1 MSSPLD
7 DDRRLSPD
15 ALRRTSDP
23 ASLGFQTTAEVQTD
37 GSPRLVGQPRAV
49 RALDFGLRVD
59 QPGYNVFI
67 SGPPGTGRMT
77 YARSAVEEAAR
88 AGRVPPDWCYVRNFT
103 SPSQPIAILLP
114 SGIGRKFQR
123 DVRELLVE
131 IREGLRQAFTSEA
144 YERRRAE
151 VVKGYEQRVGQIWER
166 LEAEARTKGL
176 MLQRTPTGIATVP
189 IDLQGKPIPEEVFN
203 QLPEA
208 DRTKLQQRTTEL
220 GDAVTEAL
228 RQVRALEREGR
239 DALRELE
246 RQTAQY
252 MIDAPVARL
261 RERYADH
268 LRVLAF
274 FDAAKQDM
282 LDHLSEITQTGDEE
296 GGRPPAEMLGMPR
309 RDPFARYQV
318 NLLVDHADTKGAPVI
333 IETNPTYYNL
343 VGRAELRVEF
353 GALITDL
360 TMIKPGALHL
370 ANGGYLI
377 LHVRDVLTS
386 PFAYEGLKRA
396 LRSREIRIE
405 PLGEAVGML
414 PTATLRPDPIPLDL
428 KVILVGTPYLYH
440 ALYALDEDFE
450 QLFKI
455 RADFDTVVERTPE
468 TMREYAR
475 AIAGIARRCGICE
488 FDAGAV
494 AEIIDHGARVA
505 GEQDKLSTRFNEVTE
520 IVFEAA
526 AWAKQAGR
534 NVATRDDVRRAVE
547 EKDLRSNLIEEK
559 IREAIASGQILV
571 DTQGRVTGQI
581 NGLAVLQLG
590 DYMFGQPSRITARV
604 YVGSRGVVNI
614 ERETQMSG
622 RIHSKGVFVLSS
634 FLASRFAQQAPLSLS
649 ASLTFEQLYSD
660 VDGDSAS
667 STELYALLSEL
678 SEIPIDQGI
687 ATTGSVNQRGE
698 IQPIG
703 GVNEKIEGFY
713 YTCKVRGLT
722 GGQGVIIPHQNVRNL
737 MLRGEVVDA
746 VREGKFHV
754 WAARTIDDGI
764 EILTGVQAGTPDT
777 NGNYPADSVNGRVKA
792 RLADLGLRLR
802 QAGPDRRDSAPQTI
816 IMQSGPPS
824 PPVPGPPPGPP
835 EPPPPGPPPGGPP
848 PASLAD
854 REPDK
859 PDPFAP

>member
-1 MSSPLD
+1 MTSPLNG
-7 DDRRLSPD
+7 DRQLAPD
-15 ALRRTSDP
+15 ALRLSCDA
-23 ASLGFQTTAEVQTD
+23 ASLGFATTAELQSD
-37 GSPRLVGQPRAV
+37 GGPRLVGQPRAV
-49 RALDFGLRVD
+49 RALDFGLRVN

-77 YARSAVEEAAR
+77 YARSAVDEIAR
-88 AGRVPPDWCYVRNFT
+88 GGRVPPDWCYVRNFT

-131 IREGLRQAFTSEA
+131 IREGLRQAFMSEA

-151 VVKGYEQRVGQIWER
+151 VVKGYEQRVGQIWEG
-166 LEAEARTKGL
+166 LDAAARSKGL
-176 MLQRTPTGIATVP
+176 LLQRTPTGIATVP
-189 IDLQGKPIPEEVFN
+189 VDLQGKPIAEEVFN
-203 QLPEA
+203 TLPEA

-239 DALRELE
+239 EALRDLE

-261 RERYADH
+261 REQYADH
-268 LRVLAF
+268 PRVIAF

-296 GGRPPAEMLGMPR
+296 GGARGVEMPGMPR

-318 NLLVDHADTKGAPVI
+318 NLLVDHAETKGAPVI

-353 GALITDL
+353 GALVTDL
-360 TMIKPGALHL
+360 SMIKPGALHL
-370 ANGGYLI
+370 ANGGFLL

-396 LRSREIRIE
+396 LRSGEIRIE
-405 PLGEAVGML
+405 PLGEAVGAL

-428 KVILVGTPYLYH
+428 KILLVGTSYLYH
-440 ALYALDEDFE
+440 LLYALDEDFE

-455 RADFDTVVERTPE
+455 RADFDVAVERTPE

-475 AIAGIARRCGICE
+475 AIAAIARRCGVCE

-494 AEIIDHGARVA
+494 AEVIDHGARVA

-526 AWAKQAGR
+526 AWAKQGGR
-534 NVATRDDVRRAVE
+534 DVATREDVRRAVE
-547 EKDLRSNLIEEK
+547 EKALRSNLIEEK

-571 DTQGRVTGQI
+571 DTDGTVAGQI

-590 DYMFGQPSRITARV
+590 DYTFGQPSRITARV

-634 FLASRFAQQAPLSLS
+634 FFASRFAQEAPLSLS

-678 SEIPIDQGI
+678 SRLPIDQGI

-713 YTCKVRGLT
+713 LTCKARGLT
-722 GGQGVIIPHQNVRNL
+722 GRQGVIIPHQNVRNL

-746 VREGKFHV
+746 VRDHRFHV
-754 WAARTIDDGI
+754 WAVRTIDEGI
-764 EILTGVQAGTPDT
+764 EILTGVAAGTPDAG
-777 NGNYPADSVNGRVKA
+777 GNYPEDSVNGKVKA
-792 RLADLGLRLR
+792 RLADLAQRLR
-802 QAGPDRRDSAPQTI
+802 QAGDRRDGGPQTI
-816 IMQSGPPS
+816 IVQGPVL
-824 PPVPGPPPGPP
+824 PPIPGPPPGPP
-835 EPPPPGPPPGGPP
+835 EPPPPGPPPGSPRPGLRPNG
-848 PASLAD
+848 D
-854 REPDK
+854 GGEPDSGV
-859 PDPFAP
+859 

>member
-1 MSSPLD
+1 MTSPLS
-7 DDRRLSPD
+7 DDRQLAPEALRLSCD
-15 ALRRTSDP
+15 AS
-23 ASLGFQTTAEVQTD
+23 SLGFATTAELQSD
-37 GSPRLVGQPRAV
+37 GGPRLVGQPRAV
-49 RALDFGLRVD
+49 RALDFGLRVN
-59 QPGYNVFI
+59 QPGYNLFI

-77 YARSAVEEAAR
+77 YARSAVDEIAR
-88 AGRVPPDWCYVRNFT
+88 GGRVPPDWCYVRNFT

-114 SGIGRKFQR
+114 AGIGRKLQR
-123 DVRELLVE
+123 DVRELLTEV
-131 IREGLRQAFTSEA
+131 REGLRQAFMSEA

-151 VVKGYEQRVGQIWER
+151 VVKGYEQRVGQIWEG
-166 LEAEARTKGL
+166 LDAAARGKGL
-176 MLQRTPTGIATVP
+176 LLQRTPTGIATVP
-189 IDLQGKPIPEEVFN
+189 VDLQGKPIAEEVFN
-203 QLPEA
+203 TLPEA

-220 GDAVTEAL
+220 GDAVTEAI

-239 DALRELE
+239 EALRDLE

-252 MIDAPVARL
+252 MIDAPVGRL
-261 RERYADH
+261 REQYADYP
-268 LRVLAF
+268 RVIAF

-296 GGRPPAEMLGMPR
+296 GGARGAEMPGMPR

-318 NLLVDHADTKGAPVI
+318 NLLVDHAETKGAPVI
-333 IETNPTYYNL
+333 VETNPTYYNL

-353 GALITDL
+353 GALVTDL
-360 TMIKPGALHL
+360 SMIKPGALHL
-370 ANGGYLI
+370 ANGGFLL

-396 LRSREIRIE
+396 LRSGEIRIE
-405 PLGEAVGML
+405 PLGEAVGAL

-428 KVILVGTPYLYH
+428 KILLVGTSYLYH
-440 ALYALDEDFE
+440 MLYALDEDFE

-455 RADFDTVVERTPE
+455 RADFDVVVERTPE

-475 AIAGIARRCGICE
+475 AIAATARRCGVCE

-494 AEIIDHGARVA
+494 AEVIDHGARVA

-526 AWAKQAGR
+526 AWAKQGGR
-534 NVATRDDVRRAVE
+534 DVATRDDVRRAVE
-547 EKDLRSNLIEEK
+547 EKALRSNLIEEK

-571 DTQGRVTGQI
+571 DTDGKVAGQI

-590 DYMFGQPSRITARV
+590 DYAFGQPSRITARV

-634 FLASRFAQQAPLSLS
+634 FFASRFAQEAPLSLS

-678 SEIPIDQGI
+678 SGLPIDQGI

-713 YTCKVRGLT
+713 FTCKARGLT

-746 VREGKFHV
+746 VRAGRFHV
-754 WAARTIDDGI
+754 WAVRTIDEGI
-764 EILTGVQAGTPDT
+764 EILTGVAAGTPDA
-777 NGNYPADSVNGRVKA
+777 GGKYPEDSVNGRVKA
-792 RLADLGLRLR
+792 RLADLAQRLR
-802 QAGPDRRDSAPQTI
+802 QAGDRRDGGPQTI
-816 IMQSGPPS
+816 IVQGPQIPQI
-824 PPVPGPPPGPP
+824 PGPPPGPP
-835 EPPPPGPPPGGPP
+835 EPPPPGPPPG
-848 PASLAD
+848 SLAPGLRPD
-854 REPDK
+854 GNGTEPDSV
-859 PDPFAP
+859 A